1 MKKLT
6 SLTPDKIILN
16 PRLYVVENNYKIWKQ
31 KTIIDVAMAAFP
43 KDALKA
49 AQQNLKDLPEQTRA
63 EYLAFIVRMEPVSL
77 SH

>member
-31 KTIIDVAMAAFP
+31 KTIIDVAMAALP